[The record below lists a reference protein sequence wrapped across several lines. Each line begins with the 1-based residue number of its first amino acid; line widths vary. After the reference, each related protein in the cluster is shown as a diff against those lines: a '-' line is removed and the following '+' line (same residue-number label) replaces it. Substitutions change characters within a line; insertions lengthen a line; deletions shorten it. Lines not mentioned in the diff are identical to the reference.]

1 MIRVAADLHVH
12 TCLSPCAERTQRPR
26 AIVAA
31 ALARGL
37 GMIGVCDHNSAGNV
51 RAVAAAAAG
60 AAAPDG
66 TVLRVIPGMEIT
78 TSEEAHVLGLFPDAD
93 AAEAAAR
100 EVAAGLPPCPAGD
113 EQELVDADGTTVG
126 RADRMLSVASAFA
139 LEAAIDLVH
148 RHGGLAIA
156 AHVDRRS
163 FSVPSQLG
171 FVPPGTPFEA
181 LEISAHGARVGRA
194 TAFAGL
200 GWPLTTSSDAH
211 APELVGDGSVTL
223 EVAAAEFAELCR
235 ALAGTG
241 GRGCALA

>member
-51 RAVAAAAAG
+51 RAVAAAAG
-60 AAAPDG
+60 DR
-66 TVLRVIPGMEIT
+66 LCVIAGMEIT

-100 EVAAGLPPCPAGD
+100 EVAAGLPPGPPA
-113 EQELVDADGTTVG
+113 EVQELVDADGAVVG
-126 RADRMLSVASAFA
+126 RVERMLSVASAFA

-148 RHGGLAIA
+148 RHGGLAVA

-171 FVPPGTPFEA
+171 FVPPGTPFQA

-194 TAFAGL
+194 AAFAGL
-200 GWPLTTSSDAH
+200 GWPLTTASDAH
-211 APELVGDGSVTL
+211 APELVGDGSVAL
-223 EVAAAEFAELCR
+223 DVAAAEFGELAR
-235 ALAGTG
+235 ALAGAD
-241 GRGCALA
+241 GRRCSLA